1 MKSSIFYFSDL
12 ADPRVDRTKAHLL
25 EDIIFIAI
33 ASVLCGAET
42 WNDMETFGK
51 SKEGWL
57 REFLKLP
64 EGIPSHDTFNRVF
77 SLLDSSELE
86 SSFLQWTSSVAQLTE
101 GEVISIDGKSI
112 CGSRDKGN
120 KSIVHMVS
128 AWAGI
133 NNIVLGQRK
142 VDAKSNEITA
152 IPELL
157 KLLVLKGCI
166 VTIDAMG
173 CHVCCAKCKQK
184 EIAKEIIDKEANYI
198 LGLKG
203 NQGNLLQQTED
214 SFRFLEVKSIDHNMD
229 VGHGR
234 VEQRRCSVIDDLSM
248 IEKKDEWKN
257 LKCLVRVEAERYIK
271 ASGKTENETRYYTA
285 YFVHSTSISSLPA
298 DAQLLS
304 NSIRSHW
311 GVENSL
317 HWVLDVA
324 FNEDNSR
331 KRAGN
336 AAQNFSVLNRI
347 ALNLLKN
354 EIATKVGV
362 RGRRLKAGWDNEYLK
377 KILKI

>member
-1 MKSSIFYFSDL
+1 MESPISYFSDL
-12 ADPRVDRTKAHLL
+12 VDPRVDRTKAHLL
-25 EDIIFIAI
+25 DDIIFIAI

-77 SLLDSSELE
+77 SLLDSAELE
-86 SSFLQWTSSVAQLTE
+86 TSFLQWTSSVAQLTE

-133 NNIVLGQRK
+133 NHIVLGQRK

-173 CHVCCAKCKQK
+173 CQK

-214 SFRFLEVKSIDHNMD
+214 SFRFLEAKSIDHNID

-234 VEQRRCSVIDDLSM
+234 VEQRKCSVIDDLSM
-248 IEKKDEWKN
+248 IEKKDDWKN

-271 ASGKTENETRYYTA
+271 ASSKTENETRYY
-285 YFVHSTSISSLPA
+285 ISSLPA

-347 ALNLLKN
+347 ALNILKN
-354 EIATKVGV
+354 ETATKVGV
-362 RGRRLKAGWDNEYLK
+362 KGRRLKAGWDNEYLK
-377 KILKI
+377 KIFKI